1 MLLIKKILSISVLM
15 VMSIMLGGCALKS
28 MQSQSNFES
37 NADMGTLVI
46 YSRSGDIVQ
55 KNLGVI
61 QVKVDGVKIGSLGFE
76 EKVLIQLKPGY
87 RKLEIYANALSLP
100 WIKPDWDKY
109 LEIDKSKKLIYAISV
124 RQGPLDCQ
132 YATGFTCHS
141 SVNVWGAN
149 VSDEIEPDLKL
160 VYKYSE

>member
-1 MLLIKKILSISVLM
+1 
-15 VMSIMLGGCALKS
+15 MSIMLGGCALGLV
-28 MQSQSNFES
+28 QSQSNFES
-37 NADMGTLVI
+37 NPEMGTLVI
-46 YSRSGDIVQ
+46 YSRPGDIFQ

-76 EKVLIQLKPGY
+76 EKGLIQLKPGY
-87 RKLEIYANALSLP
+87 RKLEIYAHALFLP
-100 WIKPDWDKY
+100 WIKPDWYKY

-132 YATGFTCHS
+132 YAAGFTCYS
-141 SVNVWGAN
+141 SVNAWGAN

-160 VYKYSE
+160 AFKYSE